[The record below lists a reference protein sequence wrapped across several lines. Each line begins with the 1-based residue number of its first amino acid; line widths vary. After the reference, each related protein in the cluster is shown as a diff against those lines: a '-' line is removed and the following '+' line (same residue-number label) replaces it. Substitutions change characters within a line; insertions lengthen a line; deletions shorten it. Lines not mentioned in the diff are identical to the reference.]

1 MDTFDLSIRGLERLK
16 NTIRVKYT
24 KETKEKAI
32 KAVNEICDIG
42 LEGNYEGTQKKVF
55 VYPDKV
61 IGSIFN
67 KKRELLFVE
76 YGAGTSGKF
85 NSHPEPQVIEYKLK
99 PYYKYNTYRVT
110 TGQPSMHIFYD
121 RVEEMRKKLKEMGG

>member
-1 MDTFDLSIRGLERLK
+1 MDTFDLSVRGLERLK

-67 KKRELLFVE
+67 KNRILLFVE

-85 NSHPEPQVIEYKLK
+85 NPHPEPQVVEYKLK

-110 TGQPSMHIFYD
+110 RGQPSMHIFYD

>member
-1 MDTFDLSIRGLERLK
+1 MDTFDLSTRGLERLK

-42 LEGNYEGTQKKVF
+42 LEGNYKGTQKKVF

-67 KKRELLFVE
+67 KNRILLFVE

-85 NSHPEPQVIEYKLK
+85 NPHPEPQVVEYKLK
-99 PYYKYNTYRVT
+99 TYYKYNTYRVT

-121 RVEEMRKKLKEMGG
+121 RVEAMRKKLKEMGG